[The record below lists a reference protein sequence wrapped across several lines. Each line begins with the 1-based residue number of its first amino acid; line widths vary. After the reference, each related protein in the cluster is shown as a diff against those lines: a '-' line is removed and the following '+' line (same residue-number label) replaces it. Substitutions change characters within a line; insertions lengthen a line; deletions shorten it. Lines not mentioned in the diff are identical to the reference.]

1 MAAGRLTPTQVSPA
15 MTQITLTKAQLHL
28 SELIAKLQ
36 PGEAVQICQDDVM
49 ASIGFTFTMK

>member
-1 MAAGRLTPTQVSPA
+1 
-15 MTQITLTKAQLHL
+15 MTQITLTEAQLHL

-36 PGEAVQICQDDVM
+36 LGEEVQTCQDDVM

>member
-1 MAAGRLTPTQVSPA
+1 
-15 MTQITLTKAQLHL
+15 MTQITLTEAQLHL

-36 PGEAVQICQDDVM
+36 PGEAVKICQDDVM